1 MSGRAGFLDAPICSE
16 CEQAISGP
24 VYRHGMDRLCSGC
37 HRQHVADTAPPAD
50 PGEAAR
56 LRLEVRR
63 LQGEAEQARAE
74 ADRLRAQLAE
84 MAGAAAGLS
93 REVARLSRLEIS
105 LCRVRA

>member
-24 VYRHGMDRLCSGC
+24 VYRNGLDRLCGGC
-37 HRQHVADTAPPAD
+37 HRQHVADTAPAD
-50 PGEAAR
+50 PGEVVR

-74 ADRLRAQLAE
+74 ADQLRAQLAE

-93 REVARLSRLEIS
+93 REVARLSKLEIS